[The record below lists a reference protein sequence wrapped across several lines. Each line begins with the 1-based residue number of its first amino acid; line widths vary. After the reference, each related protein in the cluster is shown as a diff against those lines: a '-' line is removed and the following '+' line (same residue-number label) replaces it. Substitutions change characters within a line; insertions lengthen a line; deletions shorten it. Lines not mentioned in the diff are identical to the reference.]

1 MNKVTFFSK
10 LNKKMWN
17 VKWMC
22 HQQKFCESSS
32 SKWKFEVVKNLKPE
46 VWISKIENMTNFI

>member
-1 MNKVTFFSK
+1 MNKVTVFSK

-46 VWISKIENMTNFI
+46 VWVSKIEYD